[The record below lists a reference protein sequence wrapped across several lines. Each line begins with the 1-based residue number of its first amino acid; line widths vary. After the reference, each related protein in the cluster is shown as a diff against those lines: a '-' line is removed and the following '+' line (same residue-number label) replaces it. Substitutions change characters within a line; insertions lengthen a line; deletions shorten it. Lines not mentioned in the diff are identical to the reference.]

1 MGKVNDIQEQMDNVN
16 KEIEI
21 LTIKRFYRLKKNC
34 NRNEECH

>member
-21 LTIKRFYRLKKNC
+21 LTIKRFYRLKKKL
-34 NRNEECH
+34 

>member
-21 LTIKRFYRLKKNC
+21 LTIKRFYRLKKL
-34 NRNEECH
+34 